1 VRVLATSREPLAVA
15 GEARYR
21 LGPLTLPGAGQTG
34 GSECSEAVALFTDR
48 ARCADPHFV
57 LDEQAAAV
65 VGRLVARLDG
75 TPLAI
80 ELAAARV
87 EVLGV
92 GQLLDRLDDRFALLA
107 DADRLAP
114 PRQRSLAAAVEWSYR
129 LVDEQER
136 RVFRALS
143 VFPAGFTL
151 EAAEAVAGQ
160 DAAPAVLR
168 LVNCSL
174 LTPPQAG
181 PDGRARYS
189 MLETLRGYGAGLLA
203 AAGEEDAAA
212 RALAGWALQTAEQ
225 ADAGV
230 RTRTGEADA
239 ARWLDAEDAATRQVL
254 TWAMQHDPAV
264 ALQLALALA
273 PWWLLRGRLAWQWP
287 LLREAAGHG
296 APGGGRWCAAH
307 YWLGTAALHSADL
320 AGALS
325 YFTGIRDAIG
335 DRPPSRALADALIGR
350 SATLPLM
357 GRIAEA
363 VDDGRRALYLSRDC
377 CYPTGEVHALV
388 YLAVAAY
395 YVGDL
400 DLAVELAGQA
410 EQVPADIP
418 GQLVRLRSLVVA
430 DVLMASGDLAEA
442 ERVCA
447 AGLAQARDVGD
458 TQNLAR
464 VLTLMAML
472 EMRSGRITGA
482 TAHLREALQISART
496 GNQLAL
502 ENGLDCCAHLCAA
515 TGRWAEA
522 VTVWAAH
529 TALLRYEAPA
539 TAPAR
544 MRRRQELLREARQ
557 VLGPARARSA
567 EDRGTAMSW
576 ATAAEYALMLTVAGR
591 QQPQPLPALGELSA
605 RERELVTLVA
615 QGRTNAQ
622 IAAQLYISVRTV
634 SSHLDRI
641 RDKTGC
647 RRRADLTRLALAAGL
662 V

>member
-1 VRVLATSREPLAVA
+1 
-15 GEARYR
+15 
-21 LGPLTLPGAGQTG
+21 
-34 GSECSEAVALFTDR
+34 
-48 ARCADPHFV
+48 
-57 LDEQAAAV
+57 
-65 VGRLVARLDG
+65 
-75 TPLAI
+75 
-80 ELAAARV
+80 
-87 EVLGV
+87 
-92 GQLLDRLDDRFALLA
+92 
-107 DADRLAP
+107 
-114 PRQRSLAAAVEWSYR
+114 
-129 LVDEQER
+129 
-136 RVFRALS
+136 
-143 VFPAGFTL
+143 
-151 EAAEAVAGQ
+151 
-160 DAAPAVLR
+160 
-168 LVNCSL
+168 
-174 LTPPQAG
+174 
-181 PDGRARYS
+181 
-189 MLETLRGYGAGLLA
+189 MLETLRAYAARLLAQGGEQDAAAAVLAGYALRVAKKA
-203 AAGEEDAAA
+203 AAGLMD
-212 RALAGWALQTAEQ
+212 TS
-225 ADAGV
+225 
-230 RTRTGEADA
+230 TGEADA

-254 TWAMQHDPAV
+254 TWATQHDPAV

-273 PWWLLRGRLAWQWP
+273 PWWLLRGRLAGQWP
-287 LLREAAGHG
+287 LLREAAGHA

-307 YWLGTAALHSADL
+307 YWLGTAALYSADL

-325 YFTGIRDAIG
+325 YFTGIRDAIW

-377 CYPTGEVHALV
+377 CYPAGEVHALV
-388 YLAVAAY
+388 FLAVAAY

-410 EQVPADIP
+410 EQVPADLP
-418 GQLVRLRSLVVA
+418 GQMARLRSLVVA

-472 EMRSGRITGA
+472 EIGSGRLTGA
-482 TAHLREALQISART
+482 PARLREALQISART

-544 MRRRQELLREARQ
+544 MRRRHELLREARQ

-576 ATAAEYALMLTVAGR
+576 ATAAEYALMLTVPGP
-591 QQPQPLPALGELSA
+591 QQPQPAPALAKLSA

-634 SSHLDRI
+634 GSHLDRI

>member
-1 VRVLATSREPLAVA
+1 
-15 GEARYR
+15 
-21 LGPLTLPGAGQTG
+21 
-34 GSECSEAVALFTDR
+34 
-48 ARCADPHFV
+48 
-57 LDEQAAAV
+57 
-65 VGRLVARLDG
+65 
-75 TPLAI
+75 
-80 ELAAARV
+80 
-87 EVLGV
+87 
-92 GQLLDRLDDRFALLA
+92 
-107 DADRLAP
+107 
-114 PRQRSLAAAVEWSYR
+114 
-129 LVDEQER
+129 
-136 RVFRALS
+136 
-143 VFPAGFTL
+143 
-151 EAAEAVAGQ
+151 
-160 DAAPAVLR
+160 
-168 LVNCSL
+168 
-174 LTPPQAG
+174 
-181 PDGRARYS
+181 
-189 MLETLRGYGAGLLA
+189 
-203 AAGEEDAAA
+203 
-212 RALAGWALQTAEQ
+212 
-225 ADAGV
+225 
-230 RTRTGEADA
+230 
-239 ARWLDAEDAATRQVL
+239 
-254 TWAMQHDPAV
+254 
-264 ALQLALALA
+264 
-273 PWWLLRGRLAWQWP
+273 
-287 LLREAAGHG
+287 
-296 APGGGRWCAAH
+296 
-307 YWLGTAALHSADL
+307 
-320 AGALS
+320 
-325 YFTGIRDAIG
+325 
-335 DRPPSRALADALIGR
+335 
-350 SATLPLM
+350 
-357 GRIAEA
+357 
-363 VDDGRRALYLSRDC
+363 
-377 CYPTGEVHALV
+377 V

-605 RERELVTLVA
+605 RDRELVTLVA